1 MKKLV
6 LGLIK
11 ACFCTFDSTAIAAF
25 IATIIVLL
33 TGCSSNPKYIEGST
47 LQIGAYVP
55 GESQLYGVE
64 ILNWLNGCK
73 VSSTTN
79 QPFALTRE
87 YCASNSYLWGAAS
100 LNERTKTTVDV
111 K

>member
-1 MKKLV
+1 MKLIETLLDASLIFLV
-6 LGLIK
+6 
-11 ACFCTFDSTAIAAF
+11 AF
-25 IATIIVLL
+25 VLL
-33 TGCSSNPKYIEGST
+33 CQIGCTSNPKYIEGST
-47 LQIGAYVP
+47 LQVGAYIP

-87 YCASNSYLWGAAS
+87 YCASNTYLWGAAQ
-100 LNERTKTTVDV
+100 LNEKTKTTVDV